1 MVINYVTKNKAK
13 AESARQFFN
22 IHGIEINQIKM
33 DTIEIQSDN
42 IEDVAKFSAKYA
54 FEKLNI
60 PVLKNDTGLFVE
72 TLGGFPGAYSH
83 YAEDKI
89 GYEGLLK
96 LLERKENRKAYFLEV
111 FALALSKDEVYTFT
125 CKTSG
130 RISKVPQGN
139 FGWGWDYV
147 FIPDGEEKPLA
158 CFEDSERYKKW
169 NNNGFY
175 QILNFLNEKY
185 KNL

>member
-13 AESARQFFN
+13 AESAKQFFD

-42 IEDVAKFSAKYA
+42 IEDIARFSAKYA
-54 FEKLNI
+54 YEKLNM
-60 PVLKNDTGLFVE
+60 PVLKNDTGFFVE

-83 YAEDKI
+83 FAEDKI

-96 LLERKENRKAYFLEV
+96 LLDGKENRKAYFLEV
-111 FALALSKDEVYTFT
+111 FALAFSSDEIYTFT

-130 RISKVPQGN
+130 KISKEQQGD

-147 FIPDGEEKPLA
+147 FIPDGEEKTLA
-158 CFEDSERYKKW
+158 CFEDFERYKKW
-169 NNNGFY
+169 NNDGFN
-175 QILNFLNEKY
+175 QILKFLNIKY
-185 KNL
+185 KKH